1 MALSEQ
7 VMMLISKS
15 RIMDF
20 QAWSGDH
27 SPETIAM
34 FQAADD
40 AKLYLN
46 DQQLQVL
53 MQLDPKRVAALE
65 TVGLLRDRAAQ
76 IIDEART
83 GVLLAFPEILEPGGG
98 LYPSERAKACWND
111 FWQFLRC
118 ITYGIAGSEPN
129 YTSASGLHHMELLY
143 RELSVPLDAMIVG
156 LKGIKKAGLN
166 QSSSEQQVNLAPY
179 FDHLIEQL
187 EGFRQ

>member
-46 DQQLQVL
+46 DQQLEVL
-53 MQLDPKRVAALE
+53 MQLDPKRGAALN

-129 YTSASGLHHMELLY
+129 YTSALGLHHMELLY

-156 LKGIKKAGLN
+156 LKGIKKASLN

-187 EGFRQ
+187 EGFR